1 MKQQM
6 IEPKKLKYITYQSFP
21 ATTANSLQTISM
33 IKYFVRSNYELEL
46 IFPNREKMSS
56 EKLEVIQNYYQFK
69 DNFLITRTDHKYPFG
84 KMKIFTPI
92 LFHLSH
98 YLWAKSVIKNLDLEN
113 VNASYITRSDW
124 VFYFLSKQ
132 KVNVVFECHQVSKI
146 RKLILS
152 TLRHSDTSKV
162 IFTTS
167 LLKNEFKPI
176 KNSYVIGNAFD
187 DDFFP
192 NNDAFI
198 KNPKKVIFVGNLLR
212 FNKSRDFNFII
223 DSFSDPRLSDF
234 ELQIVGGPES
244 EMNKLINYTKQNN
257 IKNVTFY
264 GRLSRS
270 NTIKKLLES
279 KIGILLNSNKN
290 IHSTHHTSPLKYYE
304 YLKSELNTVAVDF
317 PSHRNLPNSEHITF
331 FGSNNK
337 EEFISGIIESSKK
350 QFDLKKDIDSFSF
363 QERVKSYLDI
373 MNS

>member
-1 MKQQM
+1 
-6 IEPKKLKYITYQSFP
+6 
-21 ATTANSLQTISM
+21 M
-33 IKYFVRSNYELEL
+33 IKYFVRSKYELEL

-69 DNFLITRTDHKYPFG
+69 DNFLITRTDHNYPFG

-146 RKLILS
+146 RKLILNA
-152 TLRHSDTSKV
+152 LRHSDTSKV
-162 IFTTS
+162 VFTTN

-192 NNDAFI
+192 NNDTFI

-212 FNKSRDFNFII
+212 FNKSRDFSFII

-244 EMNKLINYTKQNN
+244 EMIKLINYTKQNN

-331 FGSNNK
+331 FSSSNK

-363 QERVKSYLDI
+363 QERVKSYLNI